1 MLDMGM
7 RAMSAAMV
15 TRTSA
20 RIVLTLV
27 VSAFA
32 VIGHALWIPSR
43 VAGEWCGATMPQ
55 RAGFARG
62 YMFTGVLLAK
72 RPQGVRPPAWDFRV
86 ETIHAGAGN
95 VPPPGD
101 PVQVRFREGEV
112 LTLYG
117 GCYPPRGLRI
127 GKRYLVSDGN
137 LATFSSLE
145 AVVWQ
150 VRKDD
155 RVRLLRQYRSR
166 PVGTWRTYPLTRR
179 MDPRLLGP
187 RTVREAIALM
197 MPPGEL
203 PPTDTGP
210 PDTLAPEA
218 APIVVRAIEAWLGGL
233 LRVVVS
239 AEARAGP

>member
-1 MLDMGM
+1 MGM
-7 RAMSAAMV
+7 RAVNTLMSPRA
-15 TRTSA
+15 SA
-20 RIVLTLV
+20 RIVLVLV
-27 VSAFA
+27 ITASA
-32 VIGHALWIPSR
+32 VIGNALWIPSR
-43 VAGEWCGATMPQ
+43 AAAEWCGPTMPAK
-55 RAGFARG
+55 AGFARG

-72 RPQGVRPPAWDFRV
+72 RPQGVRPPAWDFQI

-101 PVQVRFREGEV
+101 PIQIRFREGEV

-150 VRKDD
+150 VRKDH
-155 RVRLLRQYRSR
+155 RVRLLRQYHSK

-203 PPTDTGP
+203 PPTDTAS
-210 PDTLAPEA
+210 PDTGAPEA
-218 APIVVRAIEAWLGGL
+218 ASIVVRTIEVWLEAL
-233 LRVVVS
+233 LRVVASVGP
-239 AEARAGP
+239 RASR